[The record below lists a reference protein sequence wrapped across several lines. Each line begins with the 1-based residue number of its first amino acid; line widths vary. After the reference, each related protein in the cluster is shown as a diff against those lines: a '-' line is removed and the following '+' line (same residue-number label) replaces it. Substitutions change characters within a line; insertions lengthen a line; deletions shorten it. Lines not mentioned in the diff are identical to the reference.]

1 MAAVPSLA
9 WRRVG
14 GLLLL
19 AVALIPVLA
28 LAASRGPPP
37 GLAELL
43 DEMIRQDGA
52 PGVTVMAFRDGR
64 LLFRLDRGR
73 IAPDA
78 RLPVASA
85 SKWMAAALVMTLVD
99 EGKLSLDE
107 PIGPRL
113 PEFTGPAGAIT
124 LRQILSYTSGQGS
137 LKGLVDVRQPPDLS
151 LRESAR
157 RIAALPL
164 ADPPGAV
171 FKYGSPAFQIA
182 GALAEQATGQTW
194 AALFEAR
201 IARPLGMSHTS
212 WGAPLNPGLPPEAV
226 RNPNLQGGV
235 VTTADDYA
243 RFLGMIAAGGEWGG
257 RRILSAGAVA
267 EMARAQTLGKSMAFM
282 PGGAE
287 AGLQYGLG
295 EWCEAVGADGD
306 CTVVSSPGALGTYPW
321 IDRRSGVY
329 GLFFMNRRL
338 PLVEQQV
345 QAARRLIEQAATRP
359 DR

>member
-1 MAAVPSLA
+1 
-9 WRRVG
+9 
-14 GLLLL
+14 LLLL
-19 AVALIPVLA
+19 ALAIGVLVIAALVPVLA
-28 LAASRGPPP
+28 RADAPSPSPPS
-37 GLAELL
+37 GLTDLL
-43 DEMIRQDGA
+43 DDMIHKDGVA
-52 PGVTVMAFRDGR
+52 GVTVLAFRDGR
-64 LLFRLDRGR
+64 PLFRIDRGQ
-73 IAPDA
+73 IATDA

-107 PIGPRL
+107 PIGRRL

-137 LKGLVDVRQPPDLS
+137 LKGLVDVRQPIDLT

-194 AALFEAR
+194 SALFEAR
-201 IARPLGMSHTS
+201 IAQPLGMTHTS
-212 WGAPLNPGLPPEAV
+212 WGNPLQPGAPREAV

-243 RFLGMIAAGGEWGG
+243 RFLGMIAAGGLSGG
-257 RRILSAGAVA
+257 RRILSTQALA
-267 EMARAQTLGKSMAFM
+267 EMERAQTLGKPMAFA
-282 PGGAE
+282 PGGGE

-295 EWCEAVGADGD
+295 EWCEVVAPDGG

-321 IDRRSGVY
+321 IDKRNGVY

-338 PLVEQQV
+338 PLVEKDV
-345 QAARRLIEQAATRP
+345 QRARRLIEQAAARP